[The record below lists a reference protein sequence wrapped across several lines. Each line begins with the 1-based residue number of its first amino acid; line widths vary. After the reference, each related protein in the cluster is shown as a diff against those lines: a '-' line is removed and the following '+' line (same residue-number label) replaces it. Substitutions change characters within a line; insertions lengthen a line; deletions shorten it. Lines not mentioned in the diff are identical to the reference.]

1 MVAFLELCGFLD
13 IRGSEMWKKIAKA
26 GVLIAIGVV
35 GIVGLVMVER
45 GVIHEGPSAQTVPD
59 VVGMRLDKVA
69 VMLYSADAG
78 RYDRELRFVAY
89 EDGKSPAECDPI
101 KVQTDRMED
110 YVVMATYPQAGET
123 YLPGRDP
130 LYLAVEDSSRD
141 V

>member
-1 MVAFLELCGFLD
+1 
-13 IRGSEMWKKIAKA
+13 MWKKIAKA
-26 GVLIAIGVV
+26 GVLIAIGVI

-45 GVIHEGPSAQTVPD
+45 GVIHDGPSEQTVPD

-69 VMLYSADAG
+69 IMLYSADAG

-89 EDGKSPAECDPI
+89 EEDKSPDECEPI
-101 KVQTDRMED
+101 KVKTERMED
-110 YVVMATYPQAGET
+110 YVVMATYPAAGGA

-130 LYLAVEDSSRD
+130 LYLAVEDTSRD